1 MAKRTRLTTSDKGI
15 ALIKRFEGL
24 RLTAYRCAAGVWTI
38 GWGHTKGV
46 RKGMKISKAAAE
58 SYLRQDLTCF
68 ERYVN
73 SSRYVPFQ
81 PTQAQFDALVSFA
94 FNCGAGNLRT
104 LCKGRTARQVT
115 DAMLLYRKAGG
126 KVNAG
131 LVERRRAERA
141 LFLGGEKHIGG
152 VTKKIQEEH
161 NMDTLK
167 KGDKGQQVRCLQKL
181 MGGIAV
187 DGVFGAKT
195 EDAVKAWQR
204 LHKLTVDGVVGPKTW
219 AAILS

>member
-24 RLTAYRCAAGVWTI
+24 RLTAYKCAAGVWTI

-104 LCKGRTARQVT
+104 LCKGRTARQVA

-141 LFLGGEKHIGG
+141 LFLSGTAGRAKGRP
-152 VTKKIQEEH
+152 
-161 NMDTLK
+161 TLRR
-167 KGDKGQQVRCLQKL
+167 GDKGETVKELQRAL
-181 MGGIAV
+181 GGIAV

>member
-1 MAKRTRLTTSDKGI
+1 MAKRIRLTTSDKGI

-24 RLTAYRCAAGVWTI
+24 RLTAYKCAAGVWTI

-46 RKGMKISKAAAE
+46 RKGMKISKAKAE
-58 SYLRQDLTCF
+58 SYLRQDLAFF

-94 FNCGAGNLRT
+94 FNCGAGNLRI
-104 LCKGRTARQVT
+104 LCKGRTARQVA

-141 LFLGGEKHIGG
+141 LFLGGTAWRAKGRP
-152 VTKKIQEEH
+152 
-161 NMDTLK
+161 TLRR
-167 KGDKGQQVRCLQKL
+167 GDKGEAVKELQRAL
-181 MGGIAV
+181 GGIAV

-204 LHKLTVDGVVGPKTW
+204 LHKLTADGVAGPKFW

>member
-24 RLTAYRCAAGVWTI
+24 RLTAYKCAAGVWTI

-46 RKGMKISKAAAE
+46 RKGMKISKAKAE
-58 SYLRQDLTCF
+58 SYLRQDLACF

-104 LCKGRTARQVT
+104 LCKGRTARQVA

-141 LFLGGEKHIGG
+141 LFLSGTAGRAKGRP
-152 VTKKIQEEH
+152 
-161 NMDTLK
+161 TLRR
-167 KGDKGQQVRCLQKL
+167 GDKGETVKELQRAL
-181 MGGIAV
+181 GGIAV